1 MLQAD
6 RSASPPPRHTAQD
19 TRSASPGESRGP
31 LPFPNDVQETQL
43 SERNPLP
50 QNDPLLWFGLKMDG
64 KESAHFVYKSP
75 QRHWQVCQDAQVR
88 LLWLEV
94 RDFQRDFS
102 PCCAWLWNQSPP
114 LGGSGRILSLA
125 PALTAGKPPD
135 SPLTVAR
142 EGPPPTTF
150 LGLLDEQPPLR
161 LWL

>member
-1 MLQAD
+1 MLQA
-6 RSASPPPRHTAQD
+6 ASPPPQHTVQGKW
-19 TRSASPGESRGP
+19 SASPGESRGP

-50 QNDPLLWFGLKMDG
+50 QNDPLLRFGLKMDG

-102 PCCAWLWNQSPP
+102 PCCTWLWNQSPP
-114 LGGSGRILSLA
+114 LLGGSGRILSLA
-125 PALTAGKPPD
+125 PALTAKKPPD